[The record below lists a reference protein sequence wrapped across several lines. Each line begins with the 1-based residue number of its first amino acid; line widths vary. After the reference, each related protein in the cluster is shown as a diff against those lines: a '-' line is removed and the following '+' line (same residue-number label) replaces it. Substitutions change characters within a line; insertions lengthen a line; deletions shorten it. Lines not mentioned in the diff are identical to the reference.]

1 MNSHTKS
8 YIIGFLISIALT
20 LGAYIVVT
28 ANIVSGILLIAF
40 VLTLAV
46 VQLFVQVYFFLH
58 LGREAKP
65 RWNTLF
71 LLSTIGLI
79 LIVVIGAIW
88 IINHLNYNMT
98 PQQMDQYVVTEDG
111 F

>member
-1 MNSHTKS
+1 MNLLT
-8 YIIGFLISIALT
+8 GDALI
-20 LGAYIVVT
+20 V
-28 ANIVSGILLIAF
+28 F

-46 VQLFVQVYFFLH
+46 IQLFVQAYFFLH

-65 RWNTLF
+65 RWNTVF
-71 LLSTIGLI
+71 LLATIGLI

-98 PQQMDQYVVTEDG
+98 PQQVDQYVIKMDA